1 MMSHI
6 RLAAIA
12 SIAVSAAIPAS
23 ASTPQ
28 AWHQMNTR
36 VNRACVAMSGL
47 SRPELLAAKI
57 SFSDA
62 IGTEIRMIRGTDR
75 KGVTHRKLCAY
86 NRRSGR
92 TEVQDAAGW
101 NGPTIA
107 LPGW

>member
-1 MMSHI
+1 MMPHA
-6 RLAAIA
+6 RLATVALL
-12 SIAVSAAIPAS
+12 AVSAALPAS

-28 AWHQMNTR
+28 AWDQMNRR
-36 VNRACVAMSGL
+36 VNRACVATSGL

-57 SFSDA
+57 SFSDT

-86 NRRSGR
+86 NRSTGR

-101 NGPTIA
+101 NGPTIK
-107 LPGW
+107 P

>member
-1 MMSHI
+1 MTHAQ
-6 RLAAIA
+6 LAAIA
-12 SIAVSAAIPAS
+12 LLGLASAIPAN

-28 AWHQMNTR
+28 AWNQMNTR
-36 VNRACVAMSGL
+36 VNRECVAMSGL

-57 SFSDA
+57 SFSDT

-86 NRRSGR
+86 NRKTGR

-101 NGPTIA
+101 NGPAIK
-107 LPGW
+107 P

>member
-1 MMSHI
+1 MLPHA
-6 RLAAIA
+6 RLITIA
-12 SIAVSAAIPAS
+12 SLAVGGALPAS

-28 AWHQMNTR
+28 AWNQMNVR

-57 SFSDA
+57 SFSDT

-75 KGVTHRKLCAY
+75 KGVIHRKLCAY
-86 NRRSGR
+86 NRSTGR

-101 NGPTIA
+101 NGPTIK
-107 LPGW
+107 P

>member
-1 MMSHI
+1 MMPHARYATI
-6 RLAAIA
+6 AFLAI
-12 SIAVSAAIPAS
+12 SAAIPAS

-28 AWHQMNTR
+28 AWDQMNRR

-57 SFSDA
+57 SFSDT

-86 NRRSGR
+86 NRRTGR

-101 NGPTIA
+101 NGPTIK
-107 LPGW
+107 P

>member
-1 MMSHI
+1 MPHVQLFTI
-6 RLAAIA
+6 IIL
-12 SIAVSAAIPAS
+12 AVSGAVPAS

-28 AWHQMNTR
+28 AWNQMNTR

-62 IGTEIRMIRGTDR
+62 IGTEIRMIRGSDR

-86 NRRSGR
+86 NQSTGR

-101 NGPTIA
+101 NGPAIK
-107 LPGW
+107 P